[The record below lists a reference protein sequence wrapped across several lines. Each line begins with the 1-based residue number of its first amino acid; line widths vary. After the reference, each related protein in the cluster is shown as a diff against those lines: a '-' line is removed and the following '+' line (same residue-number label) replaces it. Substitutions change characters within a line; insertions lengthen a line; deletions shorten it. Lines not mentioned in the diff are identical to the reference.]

1 MCIHVDLSYFFTVKT
16 QRYCGNVR
24 NSHGYTPS
32 LCYWTP
38 KGSCCLGQTMTY
50 HIIIIDSR
58 GDLIIILMMYTILYN
73 SIYCCVF
80 VCVTTYTYILNLRVC
95 PLCDDRRNSSPRITD
110 NVRRPFNLVIELVKK
125 FSPHN
130 KLKNNIRVWRVYDFR
145 VGKSTT
151 TSRDQNTPRK

>member
-1 MCIHVDLSYFFTVKT
+1 MSIRVDLSYIFFTVKI
-16 QRYCGNVR
+16 QRYRGNER

-32 LCYWTP
+32 FCYWTP

-73 SIYCCVF
+73 NILYCCVL
-80 VCVTTYTYILNLRVC
+80 VCYIYVDIPILDLRVC
-95 PLCDDRRNSSPRITD
+95 PPCDDRRNSSPRITD
-110 NVRRPFNLVIELVKK
+110 NVRRPFNMVIELVKK

-130 KLKNNIRVWRVYDFR
+130 TLKNNMRV
-145 VGKSTT
+145 
-151 TSRDQNTPRK
+151 